1 MRLPPWLRLPTG
13 VRWSPALGFAVA
25 ATLVLGC
32 FAAWA
37 AWGLLLSMLTFGSS
51 SDPAQSLAESLK
63 RHDQL
68 AAADTRR
75 FDGRSAFFM
84 PPAPVRKPPKPVK
97 PPEPPKPPP
106 PPPPPSAPREYT
118 GPKPIGA
125 IGELVFFDNAS
136 QIKVGEERGGVKVLA
151 SAAPWSV
158 KLGHAGG
165 EYDVPLWAKGKEDF
179 FNNSDWRTSRSAT
192 PGIEPVKSG
201 KPDGSA
207 SPSSPS
213 NVSGPATPPP
223 APAIVPPPGPGDTP
237 PAPPHGPGLGRPGP
251 MAPSASSGNV
261 TGETPVPPALTTE
274 QMDGMTRAQLQS
286 AMQGVAR
293 ARQSRTIDEPTRER
307 LNQEYK
313 QLMDRMN
320 GKAKGQSGPR

>member
-1 MRLPPWLRLPTG
+1 MRLPPWLHLPRG
-13 VRWSPALGFAVA
+13 VRWSPTLGIA
-25 ATLVLGC
+25 AGGVLVLGC
-32 FAAWA
+32 FAVWA
-37 AWGLLLSMLTFGSS
+37 VIGLLASTLTFGSS
-51 SDPAQSLAESLK
+51 SDPSQSLSDALK

-68 AAADTRR
+68 ALADTKR

-84 PPAPVRKPPKPVK
+84 PPAPVRKAPKPVK

-118 GPKPIGA
+118 GPKPVGA

-158 KLGHAGG
+158 KLAHAGG
-165 EYDVPLWAKGKEDF
+165 EYDVPLWTRGKEQF
-179 FNNSDWRTSRSAT
+179 FNNSDWRNTRSST
-192 PGIEPVKSG
+192 PGIEPAKTT
-201 KPDGSA
+201 KADASA
-207 SPSSPS
+207 SPATTSANPTPS
-213 NVSGPATPPP
+213 APVP
-223 APAIVPPPGPGDTP
+223 APALEPPPSPTE
-237 PAPPHGPGLGRPGP
+237 APKGAPHGPGLGRSGP
-251 MAPSASSGNV
+251 MAPSAASGSIA
-261 TGETPVPPALTTE
+261 GENGVPASLTVE
-274 QMDGMTRAQLQS
+274 QMDGMSRSQIQAAL
-286 AMQGVAR
+286 QGVAR